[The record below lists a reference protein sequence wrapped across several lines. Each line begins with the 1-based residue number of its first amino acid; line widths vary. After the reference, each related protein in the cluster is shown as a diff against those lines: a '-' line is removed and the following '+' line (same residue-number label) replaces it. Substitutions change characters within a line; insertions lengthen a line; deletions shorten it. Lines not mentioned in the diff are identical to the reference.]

1 MAQNWRDAELPLF
14 AEAKRI
20 NDPERALK
28 ELAKEASA
36 CTRCPL
42 YKNAT
47 QTVFGEG
54 PADAALML
62 VGEQP
67 GDQEDVTGR
76 PFVGPA
82 GKVLDRALESAGIER
97 SAVYITNAVKHFKN
111 EPRGKRRIHKKPDT
125 SEIDACRWWLDNELA
140 IVQPNV
146 VVALGATAARAVM
159 HKVVTINANRGRLI
173 ELPDHRRAVITV
185 HPSYLLRLLEDRDK
199 RREFDRLV
207 KDLRFAADAASGAEP
222 VNAGLERVGS
232 HLAGAHAHD
241 PFEVEHED
249 LAIANTAG
257 PRRLADGLDHL
268 VGKPIVDG
276 NFQLHLR
283 HILHGVFG
291 PAVNLGLPLLPAEAA
306 RFGHRQPLHADGAE
320 RLAHR
325 VEAMRL
331 DDCNDV
337 FHALA
342 LRLRSSTRIWALIK
356 KLSPRGIENVNW
368 LQRFVKVFWVAIAK
382 L

>member
-1 MAQNWRDAELPLF
+1 MSGDNSRHGRGTPAPPECSLRRTSSGKAASMAQNWHDPEFPLL

-28 ELAKEASA
+28 QLAKEASA

-125 SEIDACRWWLDNELA
+125 REIDLCRFWLDNEME
-140 IVQPNV
+140 IVRPRV
-146 VVALGATAARAVM
+146 VVALGATAARGLMLRAM
-159 HKVVTINANRGRLI
+159 TINANRVRLI
-173 ELPDHRRAVITV
+173 LFTSGGQAVITV
-185 HPSYLLRLLEDRDK
+185 HPSYLLRLQEERDK
-199 RREFDRLV
+199 RREFDLLV
-207 KDLRFAADAASGAEP
+207 KDLR
-222 VNAGLERVGS
+222 
-232 HLAGAHAHD
+232 LA
-241 PFEVEHED
+241 V
-249 LAIANTAG
+249 
-257 PRRLADGLDHL
+257 
-268 VGKPIVDG
+268 
-276 NFQLHLR
+276 Q
-283 HILHGVFG
+283 
-291 PAVNLGLPLLPAEAA
+291 AA
-306 RFGHRQPLHADGAE
+306 RA
-320 RLAHR
+320 
-325 VEAMRL
+325 
-331 DDCNDV
+331 
-337 FHALA
+337 
-342 LRLRSSTRIWALIK
+342 
-356 KLSPRGIENVNW
+356 
-368 LQRFVKVFWVAIAK
+368 VA
-382 L
+382 